1 MCIRDSVRYFEF
13 TGVYKMRKDNDQRIY
28 LNDDDPTVVYL
39 KNVIDDPDIQVGE
52 HTYYHDE
59 KNDPRDFVK
68 NNVLYHFPE
77 FHQDR
82 CV

>member
-1 MCIRDSVRYFEF
+1 
-13 TGVYKMRKDNDQRIY
+13 MRKDNDQRIY

-59 KNDPRDFVK
+59 KNGFCKKQRIVPLSRV
-68 NNVLYHFPE
+68 PPG
-77 FHQDR
+77 
-82 CV
+82 